1 MCKLLKYCLKFD
13 LSNIFEK
20 STISNFHSTNVFKIK
35 LFFIVPKF
43 FKKIST
49 TSKYFKLKL
58 E

>member
-35 LFFIVPKF
+35 LFFIALKF
-43 FKKIST
+43 KKKISST
-49 TSKYFKLKL
+49 FKYFKLKL

>member
-35 LFFIVPKF
+35 LFFIALKF
-43 FKKIST
+43 KKKIST